1 MTLILYRDQAA
12 TYRNVPP
19 HQLEQ
24 QAGAEA
30 DLGQHSESTPKNSPS
45 QPKGSPAAPK
55 KMVYSN
61 KLKKNI
67 YLVLSVNTI
76 RKHNYCR
83 LA

>member
-19 HQLEQ
+19 HQPEQ

-61 KLKKNI
+61 KLKKI
-67 YLVLSVNTI
+67 YIFSIV
-76 RKHNYCR
+76 C
-83 LA
+83 

>member
-1 MTLILYRDQAA
+1 MTLKLYRDQAA

-30 DLGQHSESTPKNSPS
+30 DLGQHSERTAHHS
-45 QPKGSPAAPK
+45 QRAAQQLQK
-55 KMVYSN
+55 RWYIQTN
-61 KLKKNI
+61 KKKNI